1 MKDVFDELVKFCKYY
16 SNNVTQNF
24 SYVIRLECETIC
36 NIINRE
42 KYHKNFTK
50 NEFEKE
56 LKNILKNYPIL
67 CFGNDMVEDGIW
79 GWHYSWVSQWK
90 MPDDIVE
97 NFMIKYHNGFNL
109 EKNED
114 WDFIWDWQKKNE
126 KSD

>member
-1 MKDVFDELVKFCKYY
+1 
-16 SNNVTQNF
+16 
-24 SYVIRLECETIC
+24 
-36 NIINRE
+36 
-42 KYHKNFTK
+42 
-50 NEFEKE
+50 
-56 LKNILKNYPIL
+56 
-67 CFGNDMVEDGIW
+67 MVEDGIW

>member
-1 MKDVFDELVKFCKYY
+1 
-16 SNNVTQNF
+16 
-24 SYVIRLECETIC
+24 
-36 NIINRE
+36 
-42 KYHKNFTK
+42 
-50 NEFEKE
+50 
-56 LKNILKNYPIL
+56 
-67 CFGNDMVEDGIW
+67 MVEDGIW

-90 MPDDIVE
+90 MPNDIVE

>member
-16 SNNVTQNF
+16 SNNVPQNF
-24 SYVIRLECETIC
+24 SYVIRLEWETVC
-36 NIINRE
+36 NIIDRG

-50 NEFEKE
+50 NEFEKA